1 MSSASN
7 CGGSPT
13 RRSSISAAESQLT
26 SASGVPT
33 GGERRSRSRHHDR
46 SGCVAKTPPLGVRL
60 PDFGFGSAEGPKS
73 PPGPVEKTLK
83 SWGKNISEFGKAM
96 LPGTGGKEN
105 AGGVGMIQAPAP
117 MQPLPEKTPSRRHGH
132 GEHHHHSRSSRHGKE
147 EQYGS
152 LPHGVP
158 PYNEAQQTP
167 ALDLPKFAGGFGKQ
181 ASSRGSESRNGRRE
195 ARRHQMPVEVE

>member
-1 MSSASN
+1 MARGN
-7 CGGSPT
+7 GPPAAYHGHMCCSPLVW
-13 RRSSISAAESQLT
+13 E
-26 SASGVPT
+26 VPT
-33 GGERRSRSRHHDR
+33 ARVAAGQQESTRYALSSVIEGPEGRRRDNGDGRATYPIRRADGEGTDRRRRRGGE
-46 SGCVAKTPPLGVRL
+46 
-60 PDFGFGSAEGPKS
+60 
-73 PPGPVEKTLK
+73 
-83 SWGKNISEFGKAM
+83 
-96 LPGTGGKEN
+96 
-105 AGGVGMIQAPAP
+105 
-117 MQPLPEKTPSRRHGH
+117 RRHGH
-132 GEHHHHSRSSRHGKE
+132 GEHHHSRSSRHGKE